1 MQLSSDS
8 EFFFFICHINS
19 CHSFY
24 IHPLQDNSCE
34 FERLNEE
41 LGELAVDGR
50 KTKTITI
57 ENVKK
62 DTMWM
67 VESEEKLW
75 RVSITDVDIEA
86 KTVDV
91 FLIDWGET
99 ILKVRLE
106 NLLSLSEASEFVKT
120 LPALAVHC
128 HLAYLNPELKHD
140 EGVDLV
146 MRSCFDQHIVHF
158 AASVLIQEHS
168 YGIVVYTADTT
179 LNETICNLPL
189 DPLID
194 AQKNE
199 EIPEWDPMTE
209 DFVSLT
215 NNYRTNDDD
224 LVIATDGYRNKENIC
239 HFFTNK
245 GSCYKGNFCEDL
257 HSLPR
262 TGAVTTDVDNI
273 IIETLDSH
281 QYPQKGSR
289 FLLEVSQI
297 KSPSSFYISFPYGG
311 KSVLELTESS
321 RRNLPIDDEWTQL
334 EKTMKNTYK
343 ESRKLMKNRLIC
355 VFIKTESNM
364 ITNTIFID
372 NTWNII
378 FFCYSTSFHLCF
390 RKYFFDDFPSPG
402 SLVAVKSE
410 VGVFYLTD
418 NSLAQKLNLKFIHTF
433 VLGKMVEG
441 IGSGRYL

>member
-1 MQLSSDS
+1 
-8 EFFFFICHINS
+8 
-19 CHSFY
+19 
-24 IHPLQDNSCE
+24 
-34 FERLNEE
+34 
-41 LGELAVDGR
+41 
-50 KTKTITI
+50 
-57 ENVKK
+57 
-62 DTMWM
+62 
-67 VESEEKLW
+67 
-75 RVSITDVDIEA
+75 
-86 KTVDV
+86 
-91 FLIDWGET
+91 
-99 ILKVRLE
+99 
-106 NLLSLSEASEFVKT
+106 
-120 LPALAVHC
+120 
-128 HLAYLNPELKHD
+128 
-140 EGVDLV
+140 
-146 MRSCFDQHIVHF
+146 
-158 AASVLIQEHS
+158 
-168 YGIVVYTADTT
+168 
-179 LNETICNLPL
+179 
-189 DPLID
+189 
-194 AQKNE
+194 
-199 EIPEWDPMTE
+199 MTE

-343 ESRKLMKNRLIC
+343 ESRKLIENRLIC

-364 ITNTIFID
+364 KTNTVFILSVGV
-372 NTWNII
+372 WLEGK
-378 FFCYSTSFHLCF
+378 TSF
-390 RKYFFDDFPSPG
+390 
-402 SLVAVKSE
+402 
-410 VGVFYLTD
+410 LTPTENIKTI
-418 NSLAQKLNLKFIHTF
+418 NSH
-433 VLGKMVEG
+433 
-441 IGSGRYL
+441 

>member
-1 MQLSSDS
+1 M
-8 EFFFFICHINS
+8 
-19 CHSFY
+19 
-24 IHPLQDNSCE
+24 
-34 FERLNEE
+34 
-41 LGELAVDGR
+41 AADGP

-62 DTMWM
+62 DSMWM
-67 VESEEKLW
+67 VESEENLW
-75 RVSITDVDIEA
+75 RVSINNVDIEA

-146 MRSCFDQHIVHF
+146 MRSCFDQHMVHF

-364 ITNTIFID
+364 ITNTVFILSVGVWLD
-372 NTWNII
+372 GK
-378 FFCYSTSFHLCF
+378 TSF
-390 RKYFFDDFPSPG
+390 
-402 SLVAVKSE
+402 
-410 VGVFYLTD
+410 LTPTENIKTV
-418 NSLAQKLNLKFIHTF
+418 NSH
-433 VLGKMVEG
+433 
-441 IGSGRYL
+441 